1 MELFKGSNIDFIA
14 YRKWFYAFSITLFL
28 IGIGAL
34 VARRGP
40 RLGIDF
46 TGGTL
51 VQVKF
56 KELPHVDKIRESL
69 TAGGFEG
76 YSLQTQPDNNT
87 IIVRLKSAGQGNAIG
102 PKVIDALKK
111 QFTGN
116 VNEIPD
122 RVEFVG
128 PVIGRSLI
136 MNAFISIFGS
146 LSLIVIYVAYRFKNW
161 LWGTIGVLALAHD
174 VFVTFSLLVVL
185 NREVTLVIIAAL
197 LTLAGYS
204 INDTIVIFDRVR
216 ENLRL
221 SRKEERKAL
230 YNRSV
235 NETLGR
241 TINTS
246 LTAFIAACSLFFAG
260 EVIRDFALC
269 MAFGIFIGT
278 YSSIFCVTV
287 IDHWQS
293 RHRPN

>member
-1 MELFKGSNIDFIA
+1 MELFKGSKIDFIGH
-14 YRKWFYAFSITLFL
+14 RNWFYAFTGTLFL
-28 IGIGAL
+28 IGVVAL
-34 VARRGP
+34 VARKGP

-51 VQVKF
+51 VQIKF
-56 KELPHVDKIRESL
+56 KDLPAVDKVRGSL
-69 TAGGFEG
+69 DAGGFQG
-76 YSLQTQPDNNT
+76 YSLQTQPENNT
-87 IIVRLKSAGQGNAIG
+87 VIIRTKAEGESGAATGARVVA
-102 PKVIDALKK
+102 ALKK
-111 QFTGN
+111 EFAGN
-116 VNEIPD
+116 VNDVPD

-136 MNAFISIFGS
+136 LNAFLSVFGS
-146 LSLIVIYVAYRFKNW
+146 LALIVIYVAFRFKNW
-161 LWGTIGVLALAHD
+161 LWGSVGVFALAHD

-185 NREVTLVIIAAL
+185 NREITLVIIAAL

-221 SRKEERKAL
+221 SRKEDRKTL

-260 EVIRDFALC
+260 EVIRDFALA

-278 YSSIFCVTV
+278 YSSIFCVTI
-287 IDHWQS
+287 IDHFQS
-293 RHRPN
+293 RSAR